1 LILTFLRGKIML
13 KNSSGKVLTV
23 FLIIIAVLLIS
34 LTAVSFFFFQ
44 RETEQRKETEVALQ
58 KTKANEVKLEQDL
71 KEVKKQNFL
80 LEEKSKEMD
89 EQINSLLDD
98 LEVEKG
104 LKEEVKRENLSL
116 QEKLDTAINER
127 DALRQQLTSDMT
139 GFEEKISALNAQ
151 LETEIN
157 LKKELET
164 VNKELQDK
172 ITELE
177 KEVEAAK
184 AKQGTSSQAVPVPVE
199 GQMNSGSLDVELDK
213 IVVVPNRAMEGRI
226 INVDLESEFVIFNL
240 GEEEGI
246 SLDKIMS
253 LYRGNNYLGDIK
265 VTSVQPQMSAA
276 DTIPPLSAKVI
287 RKNDRVVAK
296 Q

>member
-240 GEEEGI
+240 GEKEGI

>member
-1 LILTFLRGKIML
+1 ML

-240 GEEEGI
+240 GEKEGI

>member
-1 LILTFLRGKIML
+1 MILTFLRGKIML

>member
-1 LILTFLRGKIML
+1 ML

>member
-1 LILTFLRGKIML
+1 MILTFLRGKIML

-240 GEEEGI
+240 GEKEGI